1 MKPGLFRTIALTY
14 GTQLLAMPLSLAS
27 SALQARVLGSA
38 GRGQLS
44 VLQTTVG
51 IAVLYLGLGLP
62 SAITYHLASKK
73 VSLDQLKGPL
83 SRYLVFATAALSAIL
98 GVLLITGLEPKVL
111 GHGATPRTIAL
122 VVALFTLTIHN
133 AWMAAVLSSRRDFG
147 AINRITLVAV
157 AVPVAGYG
165 LALALGTG
173 GLDPLVIAFS
183 VLLSN
188 EFIKAVLYALR
199 VWAPQAT
206 TALVESTTHPIR
218 VMIGFSLLAWAC
230 DSIQF
235 LTYRLDVWLV
245 SGYHGDSALGQ
256 YSLAVTLGEMV
267 WLLASAIAAV
277 FFPHVPTMERS
288 VAIALTCRLAAF
300 SFVASFGLALIGF
313 LLSIP
318 LLPIIFTAQ
327 FEPSVQLL
335 GILLIGVVPYSIA
348 KVVGNYLAGSG
359 AMRFS
364 LYSALVSMVVCVTLD
379 LIFIPRFGA
388 IAAAGATATAYCVFT
403 AVIVESFRRREKL
416 SWSDVLR
423 HARTPQKLAPAGG
436 T

>member
-1 MKPGLFRTIALTY
+1 
-14 GTQLLAMPLSLAS
+14 
-27 SALQARVLGSA
+27 
-38 GRGQLS
+38 
-44 VLQTTVG
+44 
-51 IAVLYLGLGLP
+51 VLYLGLGLP

-83 SRYLVFATAALSAIL
+83 ARYLGLAVVMLSALLSGLFLL
-98 GVLLITGLEPKVL
+98 GLHSRVL
-111 GHGATPRTIAL
+111 GHAATPRTIGL
-122 VVALFTLTIHN
+122 VVALFGLTLHN

-157 AVPVAGYG
+157 SVPVAGYG

-173 GLDPLVIAFS
+173 GVDPVLVAFS
-183 VLLSN
+183 VLLGN
-188 EFIKAVLYALR
+188 ELVKAVLYSLR
-199 VWAPQAT
+199 VWQPGAAGEVVEAT
-206 TALVESTTHPIR
+206 TNPIR
-218 VMIGFSLLAWAC
+218 VMIGFSMLAWAC

-245 SGYHGDSALGQ
+245 SGYHGDSALGH

-277 FFPHVPTMERS
+277 FFPHVPTLERS
-288 VAIALTCRLAAF
+288 QAVALTCRLAAF
-300 SFVASFGLALIGF
+300 SFVASFGLALVGF

-327 FEPSVQLL
+327 FEPSVRLL

-379 LIFIPRFGA
+379 LLFIPRFGA
-388 IAAAGATATAYCVFT
+388 LAAAGATATAYVVFT
-403 AVIVESFRRREKL
+403 LVIVESFRRREKL
-416 SWSDVLR
+416 GWSDVLR
-423 HARTPQKLAPAGG
+423 HATTPQKLMAAGG
-436 T
+436 AT